1 MDVVKYHQKYRKSAF
16 IFDSISNRE
25 NNLKNVERKRPD
37 SIAIAEGCYIY
48 YDNAFFATP
57 VFVAKIKEDNET
69 YYDNFETD
77 GPQAIEK
84 NIFLKPQSNTLKSID
99 SGCTLQS
106 NFSSDDFN
114 VEEQLAVETAR
125 SNFNSFA
132 ISTIK
137 NCTVLFVGC
146 ALATIAAIIAINI
159 YYKLEPRNESLEYAS
174 FDSTIDLK
182 VSTDRPVIGKY

>member
-1 MDVVKYHQKYRKSAF
+1 MDVEKYHQKYRKSAF
-16 IFDSISNRE
+16 SFDSISNGE
-25 NNLKNVERKRPD
+25 SNLKDVERKRPD
-37 SIAIAEGCYIY
+37 SIAIAEGCNIY

-57 VFVAKIKEDNET
+57 VFVTKIEEDNET

-77 GPQAIEK
+77 GPQAIEE
-84 NIFLKPQSNTLKSID
+84 NIYLKPQFNHLKSID
-99 SGCTLQS
+99 SGCTFNS
-106 NFSSDDFN
+106 NFSSDNFN

-132 ISTIK
+132 ISAIK
-137 NCTVLFVGC
+137 NLSVLFVGC

-159 YYKLEPRNESLEYAS
+159 YYKLEPRNESQNYAS

-182 VSTDRPVIGKY
+182 VSTDRPFIGKY